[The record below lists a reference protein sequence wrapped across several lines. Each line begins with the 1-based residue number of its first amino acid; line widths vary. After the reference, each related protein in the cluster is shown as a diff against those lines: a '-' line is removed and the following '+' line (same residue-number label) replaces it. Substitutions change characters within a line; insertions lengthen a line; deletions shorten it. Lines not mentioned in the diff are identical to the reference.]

1 MDDVKLEY
9 LAEDVLDLD
18 DVDEIQ
24 GRKSRKSKY
33 GLVSARLED
42 IRFLTE

>member
-1 MDDVKLEY
+1 MDDVKLEC

-24 GRKSRKSKY
+24 GRKSRKSSMD
-33 GLVSARLED
+33 LVSARLED